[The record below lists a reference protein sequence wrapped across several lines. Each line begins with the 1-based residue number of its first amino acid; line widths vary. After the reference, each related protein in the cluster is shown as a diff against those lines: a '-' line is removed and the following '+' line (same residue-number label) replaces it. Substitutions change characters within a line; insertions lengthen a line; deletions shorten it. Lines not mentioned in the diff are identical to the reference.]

1 MRSYVLKTVL
11 PDGYGRMVKLPQEQP
26 QEEEEE
32 DKALSNGILKAL
44 THAQKT
50 TSGTKQGMD

>member
-26 QEEEEE
+26 EEEE
-32 DKALSNGILKAL
+32 DKALYNGILKAL